1 MMCGQA
7 QFPFLPWMAFVIRAW
22 EVVSGIQ
29 AFFVPVAW
37 ACATDR
43 SFGIRGGG
51 MLMNF
56 VKMIRKKQSERKC
69 GHTMPVSTGNGVHA
83 VYGRKEES

>member
-1 MMCGQA
+1 
-7 QFPFLPWMAFVIRAW
+7 
-22 EVVSGIQ
+22 
-29 AFFVPVAW
+29 
-37 ACATDR
+37 
-43 SFGIRGGG
+43 
-51 MLMNF
+51 MNF